1 MRAILVPEKG
11 KWAELK
17 EVDLGK
23 PREDE
28 VLIKVVYS
36 SLCYRDYLQ
45 LKGFYPRMKYPVILG
60 HEVSGIVEEDPRGE
74 YRKGDRV
81 TSLLYFYDSKCDM
94 CSIGYENQC
103 RNKLG
108 YSEELNGF
116 FSQYAIIK
124 RKSLLRVPSEIDMKI
139 ASITPCVI
147 AMVYRGLKKASFTKG
162 MSVLVTG
169 ASGAVG
175 VHAVQLVKRMGGEV
189 IAVTSS
195 EEKAKLIEKL
205 GALTITSR
213 KFSDELR
220 RRREVDLVIENVGSA
235 TLDES
240 MKSLRPGGKLILI
253 GNLDPSSPFNLRLG
267 YVIVKEIEIIGNVSS
282 TRREVEEV
290 MGYLKDI
297 QPIGKTIEIEDV
309 PNALREIEMGTKGV
323 GKVFVRG

>member
-139 ASITPCVI
+139 AS
-147 AMVYRGLKKASFTKG
+147 
-162 MSVLVTG
+162 
-169 ASGAVG
+169 
-175 VHAVQLVKRMGGEV
+175 
-189 IAVTSS
+189 
-195 EEKAKLIEKL
+195 EKL